1 MHISI
6 NFTGPEINDH
16 VNPSDLER
24 TQTRDHWEANSKLDQ
39 LNYSLELMVK
49 LNCCCLCRLA

>member
-16 VNPSDLER
+16 VNPSDLQKDSNSWPLR
-24 TQTRDHWEANSKLDQ
+24 SKLKTWP
-39 LNYSLELMVK
+39 VK
-49 LNCCCLCRLA
+49 LFFRVNG

>member
-24 TQTRDHWEANSKLDQ
+24 TQTRDH
-39 LNYSLELMVK
+39 
-49 LNCCCLCRLA
+49 